1 MKVRQ
6 VFNNNAI
13 VAADESLGD
22 VVVLGAGIG
31 FQKKIND
38 EIDEKKIE
46 RKYVFEGNSKKRFE
60 ESLRMV
66 PAKYYLVTT
75 QIVEKA
81 EKKLGVKFN
90 SEVFISISDHIA
102 FAIRRQRE
110 NVYLPNIILDE
121 TKILYK
127 KEFEIGLW
135 AIQHIKEQLNIT
147 LEEDEAGYIA
157 LHLINYSLN
166 NKLSNATKVLTF
178 TREVVKI
185 VELTSKVEFKKDSL
199 AYLRLSTHLKYL
211 AERIFRNEVESMD
224 TTLSI
229 RDFLN
234 QDVQL
239 YMCINRIKKYIIDR
253 YDYNLSPDEETYLII
268 HIKNNLNIVLKIK
281 ND

>member
-1 MKVRQ
+1 MKVRK

-13 VAADESLGD
+13 VATDETLRD

-46 RKYVFEGNSKKRFE
+46 RTYVFEEDSKKRFE

-66 PAKYYLVTT
+66 PTKYFLVTT

-81 EKKLGVKFN
+81 EKELGIKFN

-102 FAIRRQRE
+102 FAIRRHRE

-127 KEFEIGLW
+127 KEFKIGLW
-135 AIQHIKEQLNIT
+135 AIQRIKEQLHVT

-157 LHLINYSLN
+157 LHLVNYSLN
-166 NKLSNATKVLTF
+166 NQQSNATKVLNF

-185 VELTSKVEFKKDSL
+185 IEFTSKVEFKKDSL

-211 AERIFRNEVESMD
+211 GERIFRNEIESMD

-229 RDFLN
+229 RDLLN
-234 QDVQL
+234 QDVRL
-239 YMCINRIKKYIIDR
+239 YMCINRIKKLIVDR
-253 YDYNLSPDEETYLII
+253 YDYSLSPDEETYLII
-268 HIKNNLNIVLKIK
+268 HIKNNLNMISKTK
-281 ND
+281 